1 MPSEIILL
9 HVQSKLS
16 MSKAAMQGLH
26 GVWQNYV
33 KFFRLFRRVVTA
45 VSYFCRKASD
55 CASAKCCGPVRGR
68 AGKAL
73 ADVRFSC

>member
-33 KFFRLFRRVVTA
+33 KFFRLFRRA
-45 VSYFCRKASD
+45 V
-55 CASAKCCGPVRGR
+55 
-68 AGKAL
+68 
-73 ADVRFSC
+73 